1 MGVFLEAIGK
11 NSRKT
16 RNNYENALVHL
27 ERYVSETYHQQS
39 IDSILPSI
47 IGNKIDIY
55 KFMDDFITYETRKAQ
70 GKITTQSLRTYLI
83 GIKSYF
89 AYYDIDIIPS
99 KFKRKVKVPKV
110 RREDEEPI
118 DARDI
123 RRILLSCKLCSHFFQ
138 EYMSYQTSGT
148 SEHHT

>member
-1 MGVFLEAIGK
+1 MSQRQELKGFSKVDAFLQAIDK

-27 ERYVSETYHQQS
+27 ERYVSKIYPPLS
-39 IDSILPSI
+39 INSILLSI
-47 IGNKIDIY
+47 IDNKIDIY
-55 KFMDDFITYETRKAQ
+55 KLMDDFITYETSKAQ
-70 GKITTQSLRTYLI
+70 GKITPQSLRTYLI

-99 KFKRKVKVPKV
+99 KFKRKVKVPRVMK
-110 RREDEEPI
+110 EDEEPI

-123 RRILLSCKLCSHFFQ
+123 
-138 EYMSYQTSGT
+138 
-148 SEHHT
+148 